1 MKLAELKTEFH
12 SLIDQT
18 NDPEIIE
25 QFYNA
30 MSQSLS
36 ADGAMWRSLTPIQQ
50 KQVLEAYEDSE
61 DENNLISLDEIKAK
75 YDKWS

>member
-18 NDPEIIE
+18 NDPKIIE